1 MRPVLQFAIVIA
13 GVAILSGCASA
24 HEEVDHFGFAAFSA
38 ARDFNV
44 GVQPIPNQM
53 QALQNPYGYG
63 PRPGCEGLWREAQH
77 LGEAIS
83 QNEGRRAGYRR
94 DNRTFTGRFG
104 NLRDAGVKSAAT
116 FFTPYRGIV
125 RQVTGA
131 AAYEKRATQADQRA
145 RTRLGYLVGQG
156 RAYRCPGF

>member
-77 LGEAIS
+77 LG
-83 QNEGRRAGYRR
+83 
-94 DNRTFTGRFG
+94 
-104 NLRDAGVKSAAT
+104 KSLGQRPMKNAQRKLI
-116 FFTPYRGIV
+116 RGP
-125 RQVTGA
+125 A
-131 AAYEKRATQADQRA
+131 
-145 RTRLGYLVGQG
+145 LGWVI
-156 RAYRCPGF
+156 